1 MSTPIYAVGDIHGQ
15 LEQLETALERIE
27 ADGGPEAQVVFLGD
41 YVDRGP
47 DSRGVIERIRS
58 GIAEG
63 RPWRA
68 VLGNH
73 DRMFLR
79 YVESGRTDDPRIKS
93 GLRWLHPRLG
103 GQETLMSYAVD
114 PSLGDAERLAV
125 AQAAV
130 PSEHLDFLRE
140 RPLYLR
146 DGPLLFVHAGIR
158 PGVPLMQQDEDDLV
172 WIREGFLEV
181 EEPFPW
187 LVVHGHTALDWPVH
201 HGNRVNLDGGAGYG
215 RELVPAVF
223 ERRDCWLLTSDG
235 RVRL

>member
-1 MSTPIYAVGDIHGQ
+1 MTTPIYAVGDIHGY
-15 LEQLETALERIE
+15 LDQLETALERIE

-47 DSRGVIERIRS
+47 DSRGVIERILA
-58 GIAEG
+58 GIADG

-79 YVESGRTDDPRIKS
+79 YVENGRTDDPRIT
-93 GLRWLHPRLG
+93 GDLRWLHPRLG
-103 GQETLMSYAVD
+103 GQETLMSYQVD
-114 PSLGDAERLAV
+114 PGLDEAGLLAATQEV
-125 AQAAV
+125 VSAAHV
-130 PSEHLDFLRE
+130 DFLRE

-158 PGVPLMQQDEDDLV
+158 PGVPLIQQDEDDLV

-181 EEPFPW
+181 EAPFPW
-187 LVVHGHTALDWPVH
+187 LIVHGHTALDWPVH

-223 ERRDCWLLTSDG
+223 EGRDCWLLTSDG